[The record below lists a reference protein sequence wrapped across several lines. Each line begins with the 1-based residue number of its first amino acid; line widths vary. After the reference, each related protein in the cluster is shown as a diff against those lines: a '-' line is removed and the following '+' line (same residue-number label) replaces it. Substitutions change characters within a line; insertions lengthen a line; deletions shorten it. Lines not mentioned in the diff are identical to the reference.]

1 MPQNRDHAGELLP
14 NGFHVGDYVTYTR
27 PSGAHYERSGYVTY
41 NMEPDAVWATFDDN
55 TSDSL
60 ARFERGELGSYLRPV
75 SRATL
80 LRRHDGSAPS
90 DTTTEGSTTMTEAVE
105 FWFHGEPLTNSMRAT
120 EIVEGQEY
128 RLIYPR
134 DHHNFE
140 LTGRARHSY
149 TPSRGRSMSFEITG
163 WPRPQGSTWSEASHP
178 VGSTWRV
185 DWDVQP
191 GDYSYSFFI
200 PVGVHGTVPS
210 AEIQEE
216 AHNGVKGA
224 FLPHSG
230 EMPEVSAIVRGM
242 VAGTNRQVEGLF
254 LRGDGESLV
263 VERKRKRAK
272 KADGTFGDW
281 EAYANVGRV
290 TLTAEGAEVF
300 KAGASK
306 PAEAVWTR
314 MRGITSSS
322 PDARAE
328 VGQIISAPSYA
339 TMHENRIAIYRG
351 EVTNSHG
358 YSGEYTIRATEK
370 ATVNR
375 RDAVGVYDF
384 KPIPEE
390 EIMVYA
396 TFSEA
401 RNGLA
406 RGAYL
411 WEKLAPGQKPVD
423 PAFDPK
429 RKTSYTGLGIGD
441 LVVGLMHGGGRD
453 TVSSWVKGEIFKWDV
468 RNNRPIVKVTDKMES
483 TKKVGDEA
491 TLHSDDVY
499 PAMADPSAVSPEEY
513 KKTLR
518 LYLIGRH
525 KRGDFCRGGLN
536 TMLAAH
542 GIPLYETRR
551 RAQLL
556 VTVDYDPNETD
567 LYTVQSA
574 LSRQLAHVSGLSFS
588 ERSGEDIELTLESDT
603 TQG

>member
-1 MPQNRDHAGELLP
+1 MPQNRDHFGELLP

-27 PSGAHYERSGYVTY
+27 TNGANPERSGYVTY
-41 NMEPDAVWATFDDN
+41 NTALDAVWATFDDS
-55 TSDSL
+55 TSNSL

-80 LRRHDGSAPS
+80 LRRFDGAPS

-140 LTGRARHSY
+140 LIGRAMHSY
-149 TPSRGRSMSFEITG
+149 TPQRGRSMSFEVTG

-178 VGSTWRV
+178 IGSTWRV

-200 PVGVHGTVPS
+200 PVGVRGEVPS
-210 AEIQEE
+210 AEVQEE
-216 AHNGVKGA
+216 AHDGTKGA
-224 FLPHSG
+224 FLPHNG
-230 EMPEVSAIVRGM
+230 EMPEPGTIVRGM
-242 VAGTNRQVEGLF
+242 VPGTTRQVEGLF
-254 LRGDGESLV
+254 LRLDDDHAV
-263 VERKRKRAK
+263 IERKRKRNVSASGK
-272 KADGTFGDW
+272 FGEW
-281 EAYANVGRV
+281 ETYANTGRV
-290 TLTAEGAEVF
+290 RLTVSGAEVF

-322 PDARAE
+322 AEARAE

-339 TMHENRIAIYRG
+339 TMHENRIEIYRG

-358 YSGEYTIRATEK
+358 YGGEYTIRATEK

-375 RDAVGVYDF
+375 RDLVGEYKF
-384 KPIPEE
+384 QPIPEE

-429 RKTSYTGLGIGD
+429 RKTTHTGMGIGD
-441 LVVGLMHGGGRD
+441 LVVGLMYGGGRD
-453 TVSSWVKGEIFKWDV
+453 TVSCWVKGEIFKWEV
-468 RNNRPIVKVTDKMES
+468 RYGRPVVKVTDPMES
-483 TKKVGDEA
+483 GKKVGEEIA
-491 TLHSDDVY
+491 LSGDDTY
-499 PAMADPSAVSPEEY
+499 PAMADPANVSPEEY

-567 LYTVQSA
+567 LYSVQSA